1 MGGLL
6 IKDLYSSWKVGKG
19 LVIVYIVF
27 ALDAVITGEWLM
39 GVMSIIL
46 VSMLPGVL
54 NGLDERGK
62 WMSYLFCTPVSR
74 KIYVT
79 EKFVLSL
86 ICGVAS
92 TALLLIAFGIK
103 TAMTGWAQ
111 GEDLPVMAA
120 VYLFVGLVPSAL
132 GNVFSFRFGAVKGR
146 IMMVV
151 MVAVIGLLSGA
162 AASVPADFSKI
173 DMVNVSAFSALILIA
188 AAVLLF
194 ALLYLISLQVIKK
207 REY

>member
-6 IKDLYSSWKVGKG
+6 IKDLYSAWKVGKG

-27 ALDAVITGEWLM
+27 ALDAVLTGEWVM
-39 GVMSIIL
+39 GAMSVIL
-46 VSMLPGVL
+46 ISMLPGVL

-62 WMSYLFCTPVSR
+62 WLSYLFCTPVSR

-86 ICGVAS
+86 ICGAAS
-92 TALLLIAFGIK
+92 TALLFIAFGIK
-103 TAMTGWAQ
+103 TAVTGWTV
-111 GEDLPVMAA
+111 GEDLPLIAA
-120 VYLFVGLVPSAL
+120 VYLFTGLVPSAL
-132 GNVFSFRFGAVKGR
+132 GNVFSFRFGSVKGR
-146 IMMVV
+146 IIMVII
-151 MVAVIGLLSGA
+151 VALFGIVSGA
-162 AASVPADFSKI
+162 SVSFSFNNGLAG
-173 DMVNVSAFSALILIA
+173 MNNLYTFFPLVLIA
-188 AAVLLF
+188 VSLFMF

>member
-1 MGGLL
+1 MRGLL
-6 IKDLYSSWKVGKG
+6 IKDLYSAWKVGKG
-19 LVIVYIVF
+19 LVIIYIVF
-27 ALDAVITGEWLM
+27 ALDAVITGDWII
-39 GVMSIIL
+39 GVMSVIL
-46 VSMLPGVL
+46 ISMLPGVL

-86 ICGVAS
+86 ICGVAFS
-92 TALLLIAFGIK
+92 ALLLISFGVK
-103 TAMTGWAQ
+103 TAVTGGAQ
-111 GEDLPVMAA
+111 GEDFLIMAA
-120 VYLFVGLVPSAL
+120 VYLFAGLVPSAL

-151 MVAVIGLLSGA
+151 MVALFGILSGA
-162 AASVPADFSKI
+162 AASIPTNTGKTEI
-173 DMVNVSAFSALILIA
+173 ENLSAFSSLILIA
-188 AAVLLF
+188 GAVLIF